1 MILLWG
7 VPGDDPLDVVQEAL
21 ARRGA
26 DARLLDQ
33 REAYDV
39 ARAGTGLAETVA
51 ATDGPIDLA
60 DVGAAYIRPQESLE
74 RSREADGSLVAWADL
89 TGAEVVNRPSA
100 MAANNSKPYQ
110 LALIARFGFE
120 VPDTLV
126 TTDPSEALR
135 FHRRHGH
142 VVYKSVSGVRSIVSQ
157 LRDEQI
163 ERLADVANGPTQFQ
177 EWVPGDDVR
186 VHVVGEKVLATLI
199 RSDADDYRYASRDGS
214 KIELTAIT
222 LPTEIA
228 DRCRAA
234 ARGMRLHVAGID
246 LRIMHGRWV
255 CLEVNPSPAFTF
267 YEAATGQPVAGAIA
281 ALLTELDSA
290 KTKGPIPGGYFEDV
304 TTPCVV

>member
-1 MILLWG
+1 VILLWG

-33 REAYDV
+33 RDIYEV
-39 ARAGTGLAETVA
+39 ARAETGLAETVA
-51 ATDGPIDLA
+51 VTDGQIDLA

-74 RSREADGSLVAWADL
+74 RSREADASLVAWADL
-89 TGAEVVNRPSA
+89 TGAEVVNRPTA

-110 LALIARFGFE
+110 LALIGRYGFE

-126 TTDPSEALR
+126 TTDASEALR
-135 FHRRHGH
+135 FQRRHRQ

-157 LRDEQI
+157 LRDEQL

-177 EWVPGDDVR
+177 EWVPGEDVR
-186 VHVVGEKVLATLI
+186 VHVVGGEVLATLI

-214 KIELTAIT
+214 KIELTRTT
-222 LPTEIA
+222 LPADIA
-228 DRCRAA
+228 HRCRAA
-234 ARGMRLHVAGID
+234 ARGMGLHVAGID
-246 LRIMHGRWV
+246 LRTTHGRWT

-267 YEAATGQPVAGAIA
+267 YEAATGQPIADAIA
-281 ALLTELDSA
+281 LLLTRLDCARARGRVADSRR
-290 KTKGPIPGGYFEDV
+290 
-304 TTPCVV
+304 